1 MTSFPIPVFTLNMN
15 LDSQYASGSPCP
27 QLMRLCLLIGV
38 PSAHVCLINRSGLN
52 LISLLFK
59 FLLDLI
65 YASHICKNFNI
76 FLLHFFHVGV
86 CAFYFCLKL
95 VPGKLI
101 LHTHW

>member
-15 LDSQYASGSPCP
+15 LDSQHASGSPCP
-27 QLMRLCLLIGV
+27 QLIRLCLLIGV

-101 LHTHW
+101 LHTH